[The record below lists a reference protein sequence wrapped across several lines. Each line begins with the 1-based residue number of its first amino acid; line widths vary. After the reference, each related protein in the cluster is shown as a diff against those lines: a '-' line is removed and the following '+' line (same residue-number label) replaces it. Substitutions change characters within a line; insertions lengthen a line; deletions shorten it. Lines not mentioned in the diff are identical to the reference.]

1 MTQNNALT
9 KRIIAVTG
17 GIGSGKSAV
26 CRYLAARGEVVSCDE
41 INKEMLL
48 DKDYLAKLK
57 DIFPE
62 AFSSGEFDRRILAR
76 VIFSD
81 SAKRAQL
88 NALAHPEIMKRLQGK
103 ILSAQTDV
111 VFAEVPLLVGT
122 GFEKLFREIIVVK
135 ADFDIRIKRIMA
147 RDNVSKE
154 EAIKK
159 IDTQNSDPTFA
170 GARVYTID
178 NSGSQEELK
187 AACDRLIKQIFTE

>member
-41 INKEMLL
+41 INNEMLF
-48 DKDYLAKLK
+48 DKDYLGKLK
-57 DIFPE
+57 DLFPE
-62 AFSSGEFDRRILAR
+62 TFLNGYFDKKALAMI
-76 VIFSD
+76 IFSD
-81 SAKRAQL
+81 ATRREQL
-88 NALAHPEIMKRLQGK
+88 NALAHPEIMKRMQNK
-103 ILSAQTDV
+103 IFSAKTDV
-111 VFAEVPLLVGT
+111 VFTEVPLLAGT
-122 GFEKLFREIIVVK
+122 AFEKMFREIIVVK

-178 NSGSQEELK
+178 NSGTQEELQE
-187 AACDRLIKQIFTE
+187 ACDRLIKQIFTE